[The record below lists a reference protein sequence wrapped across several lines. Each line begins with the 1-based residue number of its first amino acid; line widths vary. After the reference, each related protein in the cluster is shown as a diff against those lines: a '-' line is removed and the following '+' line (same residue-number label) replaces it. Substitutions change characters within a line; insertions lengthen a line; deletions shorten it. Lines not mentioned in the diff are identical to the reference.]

1 MSDREQ
7 RTVIAEETSAPPRRP
22 GRDPTIVP
30 GDVLNGIYRV
40 ERFIARGG
48 MGEVFEGVNIESDE
62 RVAIKAIRSH
72 LASDPKV
79 IALFRKE
86 ARVLTQFAHPAIVG
100 YRVFARDPVLD
111 LHYIVADFINGEPLG
126 AHLNGV
132 RPSIRDVVTLARRLA
147 AGLEAAHD
155 HGAIHRD
162 MSPDNV
168 LLPDGRIDRAKIIDF
183 GIAKS
188 LDLSVE
194 TMVGDGFAGKLGYV
208 APEQFG
214 DYGRQVGPWT
224 DVYSTA
230 LVMLAFARGVAPAMG
245 TTLSEAVERRR
256 TGPDLADVPVELAP
270 LIERMTVPDPAA
282 RIRSMREVMLGL
294 ENIRLPPEPAI
305 GVSEPAGDLSPKPR
319 PRGGPVAQSGVTTFA
334 PAASSPP
341 PPAPQVD
348 AGKAPASGPPASP
361 MPSPRVRRRQRWAL
375 LGVPI
380 VAAAAIA
387 AAIALDRPSSSPAV
401 QASSAPT
408 RVVPAP
414 ASLPVAD
421 RAARYQQ
428 LLAPLPCSWIDA
440 RSTTE
445 DAPVAL
451 RGASADTGAVRARIA
466 GGTGAL
472 GAANASE
479 VRAVN
484 IAQCGVIDALRPF
497 HRPTT
502 SSDAPPPLITA
513 SVASAGEGAPG
524 CLDARGQTVELTA
537 IARDP
542 VRELALIALQ
552 PDGRLLQIAGGRE
565 EFERLATRDPA
576 RFNIGPDGSY
586 HATLCYSQPGLAAIA
601 ILDSRRMLD
610 LGLTT
615 GEATLPPADFAE
627 RLSRQGQAEDLQ
639 VVVDWAAIEPG
650 GAPRALPTPLVA
662 AAAAPVPQTRPPVE
676 PASRPQLL
684 RPSRER
690 TRAEAALETAAAN
703 RRELDRI
710 RGVAPAR
717 PGATSSCRRFEGG
730 WRDVGAV
737 GRNACIATAMKGRCG
752 VSYAMFQDRLFRRAN
767 GHIQEQRGSR
777 WRNVVADPGC

>member
-7 RTVIAEETSAPPRRP
+7 RTVIADDPSAPARRP

-294 ENIRLPPEPAI
+294 ENIRLPPEPAA
-305 GVSEPAGDLSPKPR
+305 GVSEPAADLSPKPR
-319 PRGGPVAQSGVTTFA
+319 PRPLPVAESGVTTFA
-334 PAASSPP
+334 PSASPPP

-348 AGKAPASGPPASP
+348 AGKAAASGPPAKDV
-361 MPSPRVRRRQRWAL
+361 PSRVSRRQRWAL

-387 AAIALDRPSSSPAV
+387 AGVALDRPSPPPAV
-401 QASSAPT
+401 QASRAST
-408 RVVPAP
+408 GVVPPP

-421 RAARYQQ
+421 RASRYEQ

-451 RGASADTGAVRARIA
+451 RGATGDTAAVRARIA
-466 GGTGAL
+466 GGMGAL

-497 HRPTT
+497 HRSGA
-502 SSDAPPPLITA
+502 SSDAPPVITA
-513 SVASAGEGAPG
+513 SVASPGEGAPG

-542 VRELALIALQ
+542 VREVALIALQ
-552 PDGRLLQIAGGRE
+552 PDGRLLQIASGRE
-565 EFERLATRDPA
+565 EFERLATRDAA

-615 GEATLPPADFAE
+615 GEATLPPGDFAE
-627 RLSRQGQAEDLQ
+627 RLKRQGQAEDLK
-639 VVVDWAAIEPG
+639 VILDWALIEPG
-650 GAPRALPTPLVA
+650 ATPQALPAPLVTATA
-662 AAAAPVPQTRPPVE
+662 ATVPQTRVLVE
-676 PASRPQLL
+676 PVSRPQPL
-684 RPSRER
+684 RRSGER
-690 TRAEAALETAAAN
+690 TRAKAALETAAAN

-710 RGVAPAR
+710 RGGTSAR
-717 PGATSSCRRFEGG
+717 PGPTSTCRRFEGG
-730 WRDVGAV
+730 WRDVGAL
-737 GRNACIATAMKGRCG
+737 GRNACIATAMKGRCE